1 MSGPE
6 VEGHADPDI
15 QEQWDRAARALDKW
29 LRPYVQDQIRW
40 DLARGFVYSMAE
52 QGFRPPLRPPKRATV
67 DPEAARVAAARG
79 AELARQSLAHR
90 DTG

>member
-1 MSGPE
+1 MTSTHTDE
-6 VEGHADPDI
+6 EI
-15 QEQWDRAARALDKW
+15 QAQWDRAARALEMR
-29 LRPYVQDQIRW
+29 LRPYVQDLLRW
-40 DLARGFVYSMAE
+40 DLAQTFMRDLAE
-52 QGFRPPLRPPKRATV
+52 QGFRPPLRPPKRAGVV